1 VVNYIT
7 VQKDTSEIETKSP
20 QKSWGRFILVMAVI
34 VTVVLILMFISIP
47 NLLSSRRSAWMS
59 RAKGTLRS
67 SGGSQLAYQGI
78 NNAKNYGSY
87 QAMKDTLY
95 VAEGYSLGNMI
106 ENYSMTWAVYNNP
119 DFYDEDSPSE
129 SIHTFTIVA
138 YPRDLRPRYLLT
150 FGITEDQIVRMYNP
164 ENTANGLNEFNGMDD
179 PRVQTWDPVE
189 ENQY

>member
-1 VVNYIT
+1 
-7 VQKDTSEIETKSP
+7 VQKDISEIETKSSP
-20 QKSWGRFILVMAVI
+20 KSWGKFILVIVVI
-34 VTVVLILMFISIP
+34 VLVVLVLWFMSIP

-67 SGGSQLAYQGI
+67 TGSTQLAYQGT
-78 NNAKNYGSY
+78 NNAKNFGSF
-87 QAMKDTLY
+87 QALKDTLY

-106 ENYSMTWAVYNNP
+106 ENYSMTWAVYKYP

-164 ENTANGLNEFNGMDD
+164 ENSANGLNEFNGLDD

-189 ENQY
+189 EYQP